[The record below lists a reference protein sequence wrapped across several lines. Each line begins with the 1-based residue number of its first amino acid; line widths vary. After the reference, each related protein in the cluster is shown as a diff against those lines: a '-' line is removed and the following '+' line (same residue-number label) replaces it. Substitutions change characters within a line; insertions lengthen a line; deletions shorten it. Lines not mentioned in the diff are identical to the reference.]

1 MRPRPSETYSG
12 FVFLQGPTQSAEIG
26 QRVATSA
33 GMLHWHRYL
42 NHEWWVG
49 SESTGSALEIFPACY
64 LEVKDTAMRED
75 SQLSFSPIPVILEA
89 S

>member
-1 MRPRPSETYSG
+1 
-12 FVFLQGPTQSAEIG
+12 
-26 QRVATSA
+26 
-33 GMLHWHRYL
+33 MLHWHRYL